1 VVENWRHGSRRRTL
15 EAEGAMSPKQTHKS
29 DREMF
34 ADALRL
40 FDRPEDELH
49 QQPLPA
55 DADVDA
61 FVEKAFGYVT
71 VPPC

>member
-1 VVENWRHGSRRRTL
+1 
-15 EAEGAMSPKQTHKS
+15 MSPKPTHMS
-29 DREMF
+29 DRELF
-34 ADALRL
+34 AEALRL
-40 FDRPEDELH
+40 FDRPEEELH

-71 VPPC
+71 VPPY